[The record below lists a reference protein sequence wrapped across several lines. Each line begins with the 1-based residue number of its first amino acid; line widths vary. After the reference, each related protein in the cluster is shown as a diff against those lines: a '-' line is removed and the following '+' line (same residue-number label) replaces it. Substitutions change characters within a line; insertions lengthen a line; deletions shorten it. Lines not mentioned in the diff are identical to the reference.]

1 MTELRQALVKLALN
15 LPMPMA
21 APTAPP
27 EHMVAQPQQGV
38 PNQPKPPQVSV
49 SIGGKPNQP
58 GQGLSGG
65 GFSVPSV
72 PTPGGGQKTAA
83 KRHSSVLTW
92 GIADELDKLGAMLKA
107 ADILRPGISYEE
119 AQSALARLRKLERE
133 RTSPEQALT
142 RAATGAAVMP
152 GFSMARR
159 AIVGDN
165 LFGLKPVEVEAPK
178 AAPARSALTPA
189 ARVRAR
195 AVSPRASSGIR
206 MRAPAPIGPAAK
218 TVVKELPKLF
228 SRKGM
233 VQAGRDLAGS
243 ALMGGVFAGAL
254 PIIHST
260 TQREYEK
267 KKLRDYLSGKKRTTL
282 RGKIRSVLG
291 RD

>member
-1 MTELRQALVKLALN
+1 MTELRRALVKLALN

-49 SIGGKPNQP
+49 SIGGKSGQP
-58 GQGLSGG
+58 GQGSSGG

-92 GIADELDKLGAMLKA
+92 GIADELDKLGAITVGQQAAMLKA

-119 AQSALARLRKLERE
+119 AQTALSRLGKLERQK
-133 RTSPEQALT
+133 TSPEQAAT

-152 GFSMARR
+152 AFNMARR
-159 AIVGDN
+159 GIVGES
-165 LFGLKPVEVEAPK
+165 LVGLKPVVTK
-178 AAPARSALTPA
+178 G
-189 ARVRAR
+189 VVG
-195 AVSPRASSGIR
+195 AV
-206 MRAPAPIGPAAK
+206 
-218 TVVKELPKLF
+218 PKLL

-243 ALMGGVFAGAL
+243 ALMGGAFAGAL
-254 PIIHST
+254 PMIHET

-291 RD
+291 KSEKS